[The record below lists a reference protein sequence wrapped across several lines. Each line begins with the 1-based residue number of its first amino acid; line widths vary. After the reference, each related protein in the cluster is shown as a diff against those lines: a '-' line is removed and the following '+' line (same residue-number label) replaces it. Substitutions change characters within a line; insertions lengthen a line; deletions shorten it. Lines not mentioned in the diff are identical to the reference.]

1 MLSLWEPLLKWR
13 FLVIKRPKAVGTS
26 KRVFRGIYG
35 PIWDIFSVTRVRH
48 FRAQGG
54 KVGPGPNECQI
65 RGQGIERVRMVY
77 SLWGLRDNVEKAHSY
92 KMMSL
97 LLIRGSRL
105 SSVLATT
112 HRGGERRQ
120 RAAPAEELL
129 FCVSLFDCSPL
140 MRNSR

>member
-1 MLSLWEPLLKWR
+1 
-13 FLVIKRPKAVGTS
+13 
-26 KRVFRGIYG
+26 
-35 PIWDIFSVTRVRH
+35 
-48 FRAQGG
+48 
-54 KVGPGPNECQI
+54 
-65 RGQGIERVRMVY
+65 MVY
-77 SLWGLRDNVEKAHSY
+77 SLWGLRDNLQKAHSY

-120 RAAPAEELL
+120 RATPDEESALL
-129 FCVSLFDCSPL
+129 RLTFRRSPL